1 MTAAELQEKV
11 SDLSRSNA
19 QLEQEREAL
28 EQRRAEL
35 EKKHA
40 ELEQECDDYRK
51 LIALLQEQNEKLMRG
66 LLGQKAERLPKNDA
80 QLSLSILELALGR
93 SAAADDAE
101 EVSPADD
108 EQTMAELR
116 QLAGDGNLS
125 DAIRE
130 LIHAQYA
137 ARLYAQA
144 ARDAERLRNDPADLA
159 EIKAV
164 NEELDEIGAW

>member
-1 MTAAELQEKV
+1 MRPEDLRLCLPRQLAEDPRGNRERDALLGTACLSYDGRMTATTI
-11 SDLSRSNA
+11 SF
-19 QLEQEREAL
+19 
-28 EQRRAEL
+28 RA
-35 EKKHA
+35 
-40 ELEQECDDYRK
+40 
-51 LIALLQEQNEKLMRG
+51 
-66 LLGQKAERLPKNDA
+66 
-80 QLSLSILELALGR
+80 
-93 SAAADDAE
+93 
-101 EVSPADD
+101 D

-164 NEELDEIGAW
+164 NEELDEISAW